1 MFTCVCVCVLV
12 CVCAREEQR
21 MEKSF
26 AMLVNISLG
35 HEVLGLVEER
45 ARTSVWVRSHCVFD
59 TCSLMHFLLVAS
71 LRLGACVCTCVF
83 VCVCVWGGGGGTGRY
98 GLQDAEECF
107 AEIVRTTIDGDLR
120 ARLWERIQ
128 HTAPHLAQPLV
139 CATPHHDSNEEPNPM
154 G

>member
-83 VCVCVWGGGGGTGRY
+83 VCVCVWGGVVARGGMVCRTLKSA
-98 GLQDAEECF
+98 LQRLF
-107 AEIVRTTIDGDLR
+107 AR
-120 ARLWERIQ
+120 
-128 HTAPHLAQPLV
+128 PL
-139 CATPHHDSNEEPNPM
+139 TET
-154 G
+154 